1 MMQEMYL
8 EEEKLHQAFNAFDLV
23 TSDMTNKEQNKS
35 GEINLEELKVAFGQ
49 DTNDIDEKDLMAVLK
64 EADLNNDGNIDIDDF
79 FKMMYG
85 ENEDSVAIQE

>member
-1 MMQEMYL
+1 
-8 EEEKLHQAFNAFDLV
+8 
-23 TSDMTNKEQNKS
+23 
-35 GEINLEELKVAFGQ
+35 
-49 DTNDIDEKDLMAVLK
+49 MAVLK